1 MRLDVWDRVETYT
14 IGMTPV
20 RRLKII
26 SSANLKLIIFSFQ
39 LLILLHSTLKSLLL
53 VASTRHASLNLAC
66 CLRLANRPST
76 GCTGSATTLGQTT
89 AQWWLDQPHWK
100 GYYFFCCRYSLGAVL
115 QCREVFDIVIQ
126 HSHTQDMLS
135 HSGPLGLA
143 NRLLNVEPL
152 PFGSIA
158 VSLLINLETAQQGR
172 SVLLSDEQRL
182 LFEGREKGFA

>member
-1 MRLDVWDRVETYT
+1 
-14 IGMTPV
+14 
-20 RRLKII
+20 
-26 SSANLKLIIFSFQ
+26 
-39 LLILLHSTLKSLLL
+39 
-53 VASTRHASLNLAC
+53 
-66 CLRLANRPST
+66 
-76 GCTGSATTLGQTT
+76 
-89 AQWWLDQPHWK
+89 
-100 GYYFFCCRYSLGAVL
+100 
-115 QCREVFDIVIQ
+115 
-126 HSHTQDMLS
+126 MLS